1 MPTFVPTTARER
13 DEMLRAIGATSID
26 DLFRDIPARFHKPDL
41 DVPPGLSELE
51 VLRHLRAIAEQNL
64 DLDHYPSFLGAGAYR
79 HFTPAIVGHLVTRGE
94 FLTSYTPYQPEVSQ
108 GTLQSIYEWQ
118 SLVCEL
124 TGMDVSNAAVYDAAT
139 GVGEA
144 ARMACT
150 LTRRK
155 RVLVSQGVNPL
166 YREVL
171 RTYAGGPGIE
181 IAPVHG
187 WWRARG
193 DKDAPLTRVED
204 VDHLVENVDETV
216 ACLIIQNPNF
226 LGWLEKVDG
235 LAERLAAK
243 GAILIVIA
251 DPASLGLLRPPGEYG
266 AGIVV
271 GEGKWTGGPV
281 DFGGPLVGMFAC
293 KSDYVRQMPGR
304 IIGATVERDG
314 DQRGYVLALQT
325 REQHIRREKATSNI
339 CTSEALIA
347 LCTSIYLCQLGKQG
361 LREVAE
367 QCVQKSHYLADQL
380 SALDGYAALSAAP
393 YVKEFVAK
401 CPRPAA
407 EVNRALLDRGII
419 GGFDLGRYSD
429 VLTDC
434 LLLCCTEMTTKQEMD
449 QLVAALE
456 EIV

>member
-13 DEMLRAIGATSID
+13 DEMLRSIGVQSVEQ
-26 DLFRDIPARFHKPDL
+26 LFEDIPAQFRKPEL

-51 VLRHLRAIAEQNL
+51 ALRHLRALSEQNL
-64 DLDHYPSFLGAGAYR
+64 DLDHHPCFLGAGAYR
-79 HFTPAIVGHLVTRGE
+79 HFTPSIIGHLVTRGE
-94 FLTSYTPYQPEVSQ
+94 FLTSYTPYQPEVAQ
-108 GTLQSIYEWQ
+108 GTLQAMYEWQ

-124 TGMDVSNAAVYDAAT
+124 TGMDISNAAVYDAAT

-144 ARMACT
+144 ARMACAI
-150 LTRRK
+150 TRRK
-155 RVLVSQGVNPL
+155 KVLVADTVSPL

-171 RTYAGGPGIE
+171 RTYGGGPGIE
-181 IAPVHG
+181 IATFSAF
-187 WWRARG
+187 ARDG
-193 DKDAPLTRVED
+193 ERLTRTED
-204 VDHLVENVDETV
+204 LAAQVDDST

-226 LGWLEKVDG
+226 LGWLENCDG

-243 GAILIVIA
+243 GALLVVIA

-271 GEGKWTGGPV
+271 GEGKWTGGPL
-281 DFGGPLVGMFAC
+281 DFGGPQVGLFAC
-293 KSDYVRQMPGR
+293 KSDYVRQLPGR
-304 IIGATVERDG
+304 IAGATVDRDG
-314 DQRGYVLALQT
+314 TRGYVLTFTT

-347 LCTSIYLCQLGKQG
+347 LCTTIYLCQLGKQG

-367 QCVQKSHYLADQL
+367 QCVQKSHYLASQVG
-380 SALDGYAALSAAP
+380 ALDGYSVVSAAP
-393 YVKEFVAK
+393 YVKEFVLK

-419 GGFDLGRYSD
+419 GGFDLGRYVD
-429 VLTDC
+429 VLADC
-434 LLLCCTEMTTKQEMD
+434 LLLCCTEMTQKSEMD
-449 QLVAALE
+449 QLVAALK
-456 EIV
+456 EID

>member
-13 DEMLRAIGATSID
+13 DEMLRAIGAASVA
-26 DLFRDIPARFHKPDL
+26 DLFRDIPAQFHQPDL
-41 DVPPGLSELE
+41 DVPAGMSELE
-51 VLRHLRAIAEQNL
+51 VLRHLRQLAELNL

-79 HFTPAIVGHLVTRGE
+79 HFTPSIIGHLVTRGE
-94 FLTSYTPYQPEVSQ
+94 FLTSYTPYQPEVAQ
-108 GTLQSIYEWQ
+108 GTLQAMYEWQ

-144 ARMACT
+144 ARMACAV
-150 LTRRK
+150 TRRK
-155 RVLVSQGVNPL
+155 KVLVAESVSPL

-171 RTYAGGPGIE
+171 RTYGGGPGIE
-181 IAPVHG
+181 MVPVHA
-187 WWRARG
+187 WWREKG
-193 DKDAPLTRVED
+193 DKDAPLMRVED
-204 VDHLVENVDETV
+204 LAAKVDDDV

-226 LGWLEKVDG
+226 LGWLENVDG

-243 GAILIVIA
+243 GAILVVVT
-251 DPASLGLLRPPGEYG
+251 DPACLGLLRPPGAYG

-281 DFGGPLVGMFAC
+281 DFGGPQVGMFAC
-293 KSDYVRQMPGR
+293 KSDYVRQLPGR
-304 IIGATVERDG
+304 IVGSTVDHDG
-314 DQRGYVLALQT
+314 NRGYVLTLAT

-347 LCTSIYLCQLGKQG
+347 LCTTIYLCHLGRQG

-367 QCVQKSHYLADQL
+367 QCAQKSHYLADQVGALPAFGVL
-380 SALDGYAALSAAP
+380 SGAP
-393 YVKEFVAK
+393 YVKEFVAR

-407 EVNRALLDRGII
+407 EVNRALLERGII

-429 VLTDC
+429 VLADC
-434 LLLCCTEMTTKQEMD
+434 LLLCCTEVTTRQEID
-449 QLVAALE
+449 QLVAALK
-456 EIV
+456 EIA

>member
-1 MPTFVPTTARER
+1 MPSFVPTTARER
-13 DEMLRAIGATSID
+13 DEMLRAIGAANVD
-26 DLFRDIPARFHKPDL
+26 ELFSDIPAQFRKPEL
-41 DVPPGLSELE
+41 DVPPGMSELE
-51 VLRHLRAIAEQNL
+51 VLRHLRVLAEQNL
-64 DLDHYPSFLGAGAYR
+64 DLDHCPSFLGAGAYR
-79 HFTPAIVGHLVTRGE
+79 HFTPAIIGHLVTRGE

-150 LTRRK
+150 LTKRK
-155 RVLVSQGVNPL
+155 RVLVADTVNPL

-171 RTYAGGPGIE
+171 RTYGGGPGVE
-181 IAPVHG
+181 IATV
-187 WWRARG
+187 RAWSRLG
-193 DKDAPLTRVED
+193 RDAPLSRLEELDVE
-204 VDHLVENVDETV
+204 VDESV

-226 LGWLEKVDG
+226 LGWLENVDR
-235 LAERLAAK
+235 LAERINAK
-243 GAILIVIA
+243 GAILIVVA

-271 GEGKWTGGPV
+271 AEGKWTGGPP

-293 KSDYVRQMPGR
+293 KSQYVRQMPGR
-304 IIGATVERDG
+304 IAGAAVELHG
-314 DQRGYVLALQT
+314 DQRGFLLALTT

-347 LCTSIYLCQLGKQG
+347 LCTTIYLCQLGKQG

-367 QCVQKSHYLADQL
+367 QCVQKSHYLADQIG
-380 SALDGYAALSAAP
+380 ALDGFAVLSGAP
-393 YVKEFVAK
+393 YVKEFVAR
-401 CPRPAA
+401 CPRPAG

-419 GGFDLGRYSD
+419 GGFDLGRYSP
-429 VLTDC
+429 VLADC
-434 LLLCCTEMTTKQEMD
+434 LLLCCTEMTTRQEID
-449 QLVAALE
+449 QLVAALK
-456 EIV
+456 EIG

>member
-13 DEMLRAIGATSID
+13 DEMLRSIGVQSVD
-26 DLFRDIPARFHKPDL
+26 QLFEDIPAQFRKPEL

-51 VLRHLRAIAEQNL
+51 ALRHLRALSEQNL
-64 DLDHYPSFLGAGAYR
+64 DLDHHPCFLGAGAYR
-79 HFTPAIVGHLVTRGE
+79 HFTPSIIGHLVTRGE
-94 FLTSYTPYQPEVSQ
+94 FLTSYTPYQPEVAQ
-108 GTLQSIYEWQ
+108 GTLQAMYEWQ

-124 TGMDVSNAAVYDAAT
+124 TGMDISNAAVYDAAT

-144 ARMACT
+144 ARMACA

-155 RVLVSQGVNPL
+155 KVLVADTVSPL

-171 RTYAGGPGIE
+171 RTYGGGPGIE
-181 IAPVHG
+181 IATFNAF
-187 WWRARG
+187 ARDG
-193 DKDAPLTRVED
+193 EPLTRTEDLAAD
-204 VDHLVENVDETV
+204 VDDTT

-226 LGWLEKVDG
+226 LGWLENVDG

-243 GAILIVIA
+243 GALLVVIA

-271 GEGKWTGGPV
+271 GEGKWTGGPL
-281 DFGGPLVGMFAC
+281 DFGGPQVGLFAC
-293 KSDYVRQMPGR
+293 KSDYVRQLPGR
-304 IIGATVERDG
+304 IAGATVDRDG
-314 DQRGYVLALQT
+314 TRGYVLTFTT

-347 LCTSIYLCQLGKQG
+347 LCTTIYLCQLGKQG

-367 QCVQKSHYLADQL
+367 QCVQKSHYLASQ
-380 SALDGYAALSAAP
+380 AGAIDGYAVVSAAP
-393 YVKEFVAK
+393 FVKEFVLK

-407 EVNRALLDRGII
+407 EVNRALLERGII
-419 GGFDLGRYSD
+419 GGFDLGRYND
-429 VLTDC
+429 VLADC
-434 LLLCCTEMTTKQEMD
+434 LLLCCTEMTQKSEMD
-449 QLVAALE
+449 QLVAALK
-456 EIV
+456 EIA

>member
-1 MPTFVPTTARER
+1 MPTFVPTTPRER
-13 DEMLRAIGATSID
+13 DEMLRAIGASSVD
-26 DLFRDIPARFHKPDL
+26 DLFRDIPTEFHKPEL
-41 DVPPGLSELE
+41 DVPAGLSELE
-51 VLRHLRAIAEQNL
+51 VLRHLRQIAEQNL

-79 HFTPAIVGHLVTRGE
+79 HFTPSIIGHLVTRGE

-108 GTLQSIYEWQ
+108 GTLQTIYEWQ

-144 ARMACT
+144 ARMACA

-155 RVLVSQGVNPL
+155 RVVVADTVNPL

-171 RTYAGGPGIE
+171 RTYGGGPGID
-181 IAPVHG
+181 ITTATA
-187 WWRARG
+187 WRADGARL
-193 DKDAPLTRVED
+193 ARAED
-204 VDHLVENVDETV
+204 LAEQVDESA

-226 LGWLEKVDG
+226 LGWLENVDG
-235 LAERLAAK
+235 LADRLTAK
-243 GAILIVIA
+243 GVILVVVA
-251 DPASLGLLRPPGEYG
+251 DPASLGLLRPPGAYG

-271 GEGKWTGGPV
+271 AEGKWTGGPV

-293 KSDYVRQMPGR
+293 KSEYVRQMPGR
-304 IIGATVERDG
+304 IVGATVDHDG
-314 DQRGYVLALQT
+314 RRGYVLTLAT

-347 LCTSIYLCQLGKQG
+347 LCTTIYLCQLGRAG

-380 SALDGYAALSAAP
+380 GALDGYSVVSAAP
-393 YVKEFVAK
+393 YVKEFVAR

-419 GGFDLGRYSD
+419 GGFDLGRFSEALSD
-429 VLTDC
+429 S
-434 LLLCCTEMTTKQEMD
+434 LLLCCTEMTTRQEID
-449 QLVAALE
+449 QLILALK
-456 EIV
+456 EIS

>member
-1 MPTFVPTTARER
+1 MPSFVPTTPRER
-13 DEMLRAIGATSID
+13 EEMLRSIGVESVD
-26 DLFRDIPARFHKPDL
+26 QLFEDIPAQFRKPEL
-41 DVPPGLSELE
+41 DVPAGLSELE
-51 VLRHLRAIAEQNL
+51 VLRHLRTLSEQNL

-79 HFTPAIVGHLVTRGE
+79 HFTPSIIGHLVTRGE

-124 TGMDVSNAAVYDAAT
+124 TGMDISNAAVYDAAT

-144 ARMACT
+144 ARMACA

-155 RVLVSQGVNPL
+155 RVLVADTVNPFH
-166 YREVL
+166 REVL
-171 RTYAGGPGIE
+171 RTYGGGPGID
-181 IAPVHG
+181 ITTV
-187 WWRARG
+187 
-193 DKDAPLTRVED
+193 DAWQHDGERLTRVED
-204 VDHLVENVDETV
+204 LAAGVDESV

-226 LGWLEKVDG
+226 LGWLENVDG

-243 GAILIVIA
+243 GALLVVVT

-293 KSDYVRQMPGR
+293 KADYVRQMPGR
-304 IIGATVERDG
+304 IVGATVDHEGRK
-314 DQRGYVLALQT
+314 GYALTLAT

-367 QCVQKSHYLADQL
+367 QCVQKSHYLAGQI
-380 SALDGYAALSAAP
+380 SALDGYSVLSSAP

-407 EVNRALLDRGII
+407 EINRALLERGII
-419 GGFDLGRYSD
+419 GGFDLGRYRED
-429 VLTDC
+429 LADC
-434 LLLCCTEMTTKQEMD
+434 LLLCCTEVTQRSEMD
-449 QLVAALE
+449 QLVTALKE
-456 EIV
+456 VGGLS